1 MRRLFR
7 TVALIE
13 TCSWLLLITAMVLKY
28 GADQPAGVEVMGP
41 IHGLSFIAYFSL
53 VILLRDSEGLPAR
66 TTLHLLFAALLPLG
80 GVLAERRLLPSG
92 VVSGIS

>member
-7 TVALIE
+7 IVALIE
-13 TCSWLLLITAMVLKY
+13 TCSWLLLIAAMAFKY
-28 GADQPAGVEVMGP
+28 GAGQPAGVEIMGP

-53 VILLRDSEGLPAR
+53 VVLLRDSQDLPGR
-66 TTLHLLFAALLPLG
+66 TALQLLFAALLPLG

-92 VVSGIS
+92 I